1 MKRKRD
7 TTPQGVRRMHNH
19 TVLSA
24 PTPEGARARAEHVY
38 TLRKLWDK
46 FRGNA
51 WFTAVDNIVP
61 QYLAFHEQL
70 AIHGNVENLH
80 TMIYTA
86 TSPWRALTQSCVD
99 LFGQPLTPLTWTD
112 GPRVPRQLVRTTPAC
127 LRVPSDSVMQFVP
140 LASSLCVETFL
151 RADEAA
157 PYNGIAL
164 ALVGFVQRFGGKV
177 ASLDV
182 LECIFVQRDVRA
194 VHFFLTAVGSGLK
207 TVGMLRMRNA
217 VLICT
222 EPLVARAVFLSLMEN
237 RVNDAKRLLSAALE
251 RPDAAEFI
259 GRMGPFSPLTLTP
272 DVFVG
277 ALDFYA
283 AALANW
289 KTARPAPRMYK
300 PAMFARMHAAFQTLL
315 NAINGRDTNPLAMLR
330 AAAADSTQQLFLLT
344 ELLPG
349 RTALEQMRMLETV
362 FQNDLLER
370 LGHTDDTLDVACRRW
385 LTFARHAVGLKLR
398 PSLENYVRFP
408 GEEVSAQDWLQ
419 HADAGSADLTLV
431 KDLETL
437 RKKAR
442 EQRVV
447 YR

>member
-1 MKRKRD
+1 
-7 TTPQGVRRMHNH
+7 MHSH
-19 TVLSA
+19 TELSA

-38 TLRKLWDK
+38 TLRKLWST
-46 FRGNA
+46 FRRHA

-80 TMIYTA
+80 TMIHTA

-99 LFGQPLTPLTWTD
+99 LFGQPLVPLTWTD
-112 GPRVPRQLVRTTPAC
+112 GPRIPRQLVRTTPAC
-127 LRVPSDSVMQFVP
+127 LRVPPDAVMQFVP

-151 RADEAA
+151 RADEAT

-164 ALVGFVQRFGGKV
+164 ALAGFVQRFGGKV

-182 LECIFVQRDVRA
+182 LECIFVQQDVRA
-194 VHFFLTAVGSGLK
+194 VHFFLTAVGSALK
-207 TVGMLRMRNA
+207 TVNMLRMRNA

-222 EPLVARAVFLSLMEN
+222 EPLIARAMFLSLVDS
-237 RVNDAKRLLSAALE
+237 RINDAKRLLSAALE
-251 RPDAAEFI
+251 RPDAADFI
-259 GRMGPFSPLTLTP
+259 ARMGLFSPLTLTA
-272 DVFVG
+272 DVFVS
-277 ALDFYA
+277 ALDMYA

-289 KTARPAPRMYK
+289 KTTRPAPRMYK
-300 PAMFARMHAAFQTLL
+300 APVFARMHAAFQVLL
-315 NAINGRDTNPLAMLR
+315 NAIQGRDTNPLSMLR
-330 AAAADSTQQLFLLT
+330 AAATDSTLQLFVLM

-349 RTALEQMRMLETV
+349 RTALEQMRMLEAV

-370 LGHTDDTLDVACRRW
+370 LGHTDDTLDVSCRRW
-385 LTFARHAVGLKLR
+385 LTFVRHAVGLRLR
-398 PSLENYVRFP
+398 PSLDAYVRFP
-408 GEEVSAQDWLQ
+408 GEEALAQEWLQ
-419 HADAGSADLTLV
+419 QTDAGSAGLQLV
-431 KDLETL
+431 TDLEAL

>member
-1 MKRKRD
+1 MKRKREA
-7 TTPQGVRRMHNH
+7 TPQGVRRMHSH
-19 TVLSA
+19 TEISA
-24 PTPEGARARAEHVY
+24 PTDEGARARAEHVY
-38 TLRKLWDK
+38 TLRKLWST
-46 FRGNA
+46 FRRHA

-70 AIHGNVENLH
+70 AIHGDVENLH
-80 TMIYTA
+80 TMIHTA
-86 TSPWRALTQSCVD
+86 TAPWRALVQSCTD
-99 LFGQPLTPLTWTD
+99 LFGQPLVPVAWTD

-127 LRVPSDSVMQFVP
+127 LRVPPDAVMQFVP

-151 RADEAA
+151 RAEEAT

-194 VHFFLTAVGSGLK
+194 VQFFLTAVGPGLK

-222 EPLVARAVFLSLMEN
+222 EPLVARAMFLSLVDS
-237 RVNDAKRLLSAALE
+237 RPNDAKRLLSSALE

-259 GRMGPFSPLTLTP
+259 GRMGPFSPLTLTA

-277 ALDFYA
+277 ALGAYA
-283 AALANW
+283 HALANW
-289 KTARPAPRMYK
+289 KTMRPAPRMYK
-300 PAMFARMHAAFQTLL
+300 PAVFTRMHAAFQILL
-315 NAINGRDTNPLAMLR
+315 GAVHGRDTNAVAMLR

-349 RTALEQMRMLETV
+349 RTALEQMRMLEAV
-362 FQNDLLER
+362 FQDDIRER
-370 LGHTDDTLDVACRRW
+370 LGLVDNTPDVVCRRW
-385 LTFARHAVGLKLR
+385 LALARHAVGLKLR
-398 PSLENYVRFP
+398 PSLESYARFP
-408 GEEVSAQDWLQ
+408 GEEVLAQEWLQ
-419 HADAGSADLTLV
+419 DAGSADLAPAV
-431 KDLETL
+431 DLAEL
-437 RKKAR
+437 RRKAR